1 MNSNTNQT
9 QTQND
14 NNNKKIDVNPLQ
26 LLVNASFIAYQ
37 RGAFSM
43 KETSLISQA
52 IDFFVETKQA
62 VIPQIQNQQQTQQQ
76 NQPTQNQQ
84 QQTESNNSL
93 QITEQEPEKV
103 IFQSQ

>member
-9 QTQND
+9 QTQN
-14 NNNKKIDVNPLQ
+14 NNNNNDNKKIEINPLQ
-26 LLVNASFIAYQ
+26 LLVNASFLAYQ

-62 VIPQIQNQQQTQQQ
+62 VIPQVQNQQQ

-93 QITEQEPEKV
+93 QITETETEKV
-103 IFQSQ
+103 IFPSQ

>member
-1 MNSNTNQT
+1 MNTNQT
-9 QTQND
+9 QTQTD
-14 NNNKKIDVNPLQ
+14 NKKMEVNPLQ
-26 LLVNASFIAYQ
+26 LLVNASFLAYQ

-62 VIPQIQNQQQTQQQ
+62 VIPQVQNQPQNQQQ
-76 NQPTQNQQ
+76 NQS

-93 QITEQEPEKV
+93 QITEPKKV
-103 IFQSQ
+103 IFQRQ

>member
-9 QTQND
+9 QTQTD
-14 NNNKKIDVNPLQ
+14 NKKMEVNPLQ
-26 LLVNASFIAYQ
+26 LLVNASFLAYQ

-43 KETSLISQA
+43 KETSIISQA

-62 VIPQIQNQQQTQQQ
+62 VIPQIQNQPQTQQQ

-93 QITEQEPEKV
+93 QITEQEAEKV

>member
-1 MNSNTNQT
+1 MNSNQTQTQT

-14 NNNKKIDVNPLQ
+14 NKKMEVNPLQ

-52 IDFFVETKQA
+52 IDYFVETKQA
-62 VIPQIQNQQQTQQQ
+62 VIPQVQNQQQ
-76 NQPTQNQQ
+76 NQQ
-84 QQTESNNSL
+84 QKQSESNSNPNISL
-93 QITEQEPEKV
+93 QINEQELEKV
-103 IFQSQ
+103 IFTSQ

>member
-9 QTQND
+9 QNNNND
-14 NNNKKIDVNPLQ
+14 NKKIEVNPLQ
-26 LLVNASFIAYQ
+26 LLVNASFLAYQ

-62 VIPQIQNQQQTQQQ
+62 VIPQV
-76 NQPTQNQQ
+76 QNQQ

-93 QITEQEPEKV
+93 QITEPKKV
-103 IFQSQ
+103 IFTSQ

>member
-1 MNSNTNQT
+1 MNTNQT
-9 QTQND
+9 QTQTD
-14 NNNKKIDVNPLQ
+14 NKKMEVNPLQ
-26 LLVNASFIAYQ
+26 LLVNASFLAYQ

-62 VIPQIQNQQQTQQQ
+62 VIPQVQ
-76 NQPTQNQQ
+76 NQPQNQS

-93 QITEQEPEKV
+93 QINEQQPEKI

>member
-1 MNSNTNQT
+1 MNSNSNQT
-9 QTQND
+9 QNNNND
-14 NNNKKIDVNPLQ
+14 NKKIDVNPLQ
-26 LLVNASFIAYQ
+26 LLVNASFLAYQ

-62 VIPQIQNQQQTQQQ
+62 VIPQIQNQAQ
-76 NQPTQNQQ
+76 NQAQNQQ
-84 QQTESNNSL
+84 QTQTESNNSL
-93 QITEQEPEKV
+93 QITEPEKV

>member
-1 MNSNTNQT
+1 MNSTNQT

-14 NNNKKIDVNPLQ
+14 NNNKKIEINPLQ
-26 LLVNASFIAYQ
+26 LLVNASFLAYQ

-62 VIPQIQNQQQTQQQ
+62 VIPQIQNQAQ
-76 NQPTQNQQ
+76 NQAQNQQ
-84 QQTESNNSL
+84 QTQTESNNSL
-93 QITEQEPEKV
+93 QITEPEKV
-103 IFQSQ
+103 IFPSQ

>member
-1 MNSNTNQT
+1 MNTNQT
-9 QTQND
+9 QTQTD
-14 NNNKKIDVNPLQ
+14 NKKMEVNPLQ
-26 LLVNASFIAYQ
+26 LLVNASFLAYQ

-62 VIPQIQNQQQTQQQ
+62 VIPQVQNQPQNQQQ
-76 NQPTQNQQ
+76 NQS

-93 QITEQEPEKV
+93 QINEQQPEKI
-103 IFQSQ
+103 IFPSQ

>member
-9 QTQND
+9 QTQTD
-14 NNNKKIDVNPLQ
+14 NKKMEVNPLQ
-26 LLVNASFIAYQ
+26 LLVNASFLAYQ

-62 VIPQIQNQQQTQQQ
+62 VIPQIQNQPQQKQSE
-76 NQPTQNQQ
+76 NN
-84 QQTESNNSL
+84 SNPNISL
-93 QITEQEPEKV
+93 QINEQEPEKV
-103 IFQSQ
+103 IFPSQ

>member
-9 QTQND
+9 QTQTD
-14 NNNKKIDVNPLQ
+14 NKKMEVNPLQ
-26 LLVNASFIAYQ
+26 LLVNASFLAYQ

-62 VIPQIQNQQQTQQQ
+62 VIPQVQNQTQQKQ
-76 NQPTQNQQ
+76 SENN
-84 QQTESNNSL
+84 SNPNISL
-93 QITEQEPEKV
+93 QINEQEPEKV
-103 IFQSQ
+103 IFPSQ